1 MVMRCF
7 GCGRRKK
14 DETVVVV
21 KLRSGPV
28 YVCELCV
35 NAPRRKRRRKRLRL
49 VSVNVEVKRPDE

>member
-1 MVMRCF
+1 MRCF

-35 NAPRRKRRRKRLRL
+35 NAPRRKRLRL